1 MAKKLKSDFVLTPE
15 RKQHYKDLEIWLK
28 SVGIP
33 YKKLVIGLSVNISD
47 IPKQHVDKW
56 IEKATFIN

>member
-1 MAKKLKSDFVLTPE
+1 MAKKQKSDLVLTPE
-15 RKQHYKDLEIWLK
+15 TKQHYKELEIWLK
-28 SVGIP
+28 SMGIP

-56 IEKATFIN
+56 IEKSTFKT

>member
-1 MAKKLKSDFVLTPE
+1 MAKKQKSDFVLTPE

-33 YKKLVIGLSVNISD
+33 YKQLVIGISVNITD
-47 IPKQHVDKW
+47 IPKQHDEEW
-56 IEKATFIN
+56 IEKSKFMN